1 MPSIL
6 DYVIYIY
13 ICIGI
18 LYTWLYMS
26 YVRTYIYIYIHTL
39 DMTMYVCTSLMI
51 PSPRCSMSLSP
62 IETLTEYAGSVS
74 SWSSWG
80 PKFLIEGKL
89 LLDNNWVW
97 VNMFTQ
103 RKWLIC
109 KRSQNLD
116 LLCWLKMLPHFW
128 PPKPNSTRCY
138 SRMLS
143 TFELVRPYLGLLN
156 MYVLMYVYI
165 NIIIYNSCY
174 ICTTNG

>member
-1 MPSIL
+1 MIIHVVCTYTHIYIYYICYVYIYIYIYIYYICYIYIYYIL
-6 DYVIYIY
+6 YICYVYILYILYIY
-13 ICIGI
+13 ICI
-18 LYTWLYMS
+18 YT
-26 YVRTYIYIYIHTL
+26 YVYIYTL

-74 SWSSWG
+74 SWG
-80 PKFLIEGKL
+80 PKFLLEERL

-116 LLCWLKMLPHFW
+116 LLCWLKMLPHF
-128 PPKPNSTRCY
+128 
-138 SRMLS
+138 
-143 TFELVRPYLGLLN
+143 
-156 MYVLMYVYI
+156 
-165 NIIIYNSCY
+165 
-174 ICTTNG
+174 

>member
-1 MPSIL
+1 MSYVRTHTYIL
-6 DYVIYIY
+6 YMLYIYILYMLYIYIIYYIYIYIIYIYIIYIY
-13 ICIGI
+13 ICI
-18 LYTWLYMS
+18 
-26 YVRTYIYIYIHTL
+26 YIYTL

-74 SWSSWG
+74 SWG
-80 PKFLIEGKL
+80 PKFLLEERL

-143 TFELVRPYLGLLN
+143 TFELVRPYLG
-156 MYVLMYVYI
+156 
-165 NIIIYNSCY
+165 C
-174 ICTTNG
+174 